1 MSHRKLQL
9 HISRILALA
18 LAVLLL
24 LPGLPAARAAE
35 ASGTS
40 GGLSWELSGG
50 TLSIYGSGHM
60 ANYGEFDPAPW
71 AAYADEITAVRLEG
85 GVRSVGEFAFFQ
97 MDKITS
103 VTMASSVKSVGR
115 FAFYNCTALT
125 MLDLGKVKEIGTSAF
140 ERCSALTS
148 VRLPGSLTVLGANAF
163 YRCESLLAVTVPSSV
178 KEMGDCVFGYCTSL
192 QSASVLASMEV
203 LPRWSFYGCYEL
215 SSVTLAPAITA
226 VGASAFEHC
235 EVTQPE
241 QGKGSAGYFDTTTQQ
256 QNGATVTTNSSYSE
270 SSGGTV
276 SSQITTTQTTTD
288 QEVDATVDAVLENSK
303 GWKDVS
309 KEVDAGL
316 KSAATVTADIWL
328 KGDTTVSGDDLG
340 RFAGKN
346 VTLTIHTSQG
356 ATWHVNGMDIDPDDL
371 TGKYDLSF
379 AILPLTEPTEAQAA
393 AVGDCRAFTV
403 VFDKTINFK
412 VQVELPVGKELAR
425 NTAVFF
431 DPDKES
437 YTRAQSVVIDGQ
449 GIAHFYL
456 AKVAAGTEYLI
467 GINVPAPVEDS
478 NSAGNTSNAIIPPTM
493 NEYPNLVQLEEI
505 EYVVT
510 GVKTPLDMNIQQLT
524 IIIVAVLVIS
534 FIVVGFVIF
543 AMNKKKLKN
552 GYVPVFDDED
562 E

>member
-1 MSHRKLQL
+1 MGHRKLQL

-24 LPGLPAARAAE
+24 LPTLPAARAAE
-35 ASGTS
+35 DFGTS
-40 GGLSWELSGG
+40 GGISWELSGG

-71 AAYADEITAVRLEG
+71 AVYADEITAVRLEG

-140 ERCSALTS
+140 ERCTALTS
-148 VRLPGSLTVLGANAF
+148 IRLPNSLTVLGTNAF
-163 YRCESLLAVTVPSSV
+163 YRCESLLAVTVPASV

-192 QSASVLASMEV
+192 QSASVLASLEV

-215 SSVTLAPAITA
+215 SSVTLAPTITT
-226 VGASAFEHC
+226 VGASAFERS

-241 QGKGSAGYFDTTTQQ
+241 QGKGSAGYFDTSTQQ
-256 QNGATVTTNSSYSE
+256 QDGATVTTNSSYTE

-276 SSQITTTQTTTD
+276 SSQITTTQTATD
-288 QEVDATVDAVLENSK
+288 KTVDATVDAVLENSK

-309 KEVDAGL
+309 TEVDAGL
-316 KSAATVTADIWL
+316 KSAGTVTADIWL

-346 VTLTIHTSQG
+346 VTLTIHTGQG
-356 ATWHVNGMDIDPDDL
+356 ATWHVSGLDIDPDDL
-371 TGKYDLSF
+371 AGKYDLSF
-379 AILPLTEPTEAQAA
+379 AIRPLTEPTEAQTA
-393 AVGDCRAFTV
+393 AVGDCQAFTV
-403 VFDKTINFK
+403 EFDKTINFK
-412 VQVELPVGKELAR
+412 VQVELPLGKELAR
-425 NTAVFF
+425 NIAVFF
-431 DPDKES
+431 DCDKER

-467 GINVPAPVEDS
+467 GINVPAPAEDS
-478 NSAGNTSNAIIPPTM
+478 NSAGNTSDAIIPPTM
-493 NEYPNLVQLEEI
+493 NEYSNLVQLEQI

-510 GVKTPLDMNIQQLT
+510 GVKTPLGMNIQQLT
-524 IIIVAVLVIS
+524 IIIVAVLVVS

-543 AMNKKKLKN
+543 ALNKKKLKN

-562 E
+562 